1 MDDGR
6 EVDVQFASEPGG
18 TWVQE
23 TFDAETSHTPAQQQ
37 AGWQGIL
44 DNFKRYVEAAG

>member
-1 MDDGR
+1 
-6 EVDVQFASEPGG
+6 
-18 TWVQE
+18 VQE